1 NEDLAEKIRH
11 LSTQAKSDSVEYDH
25 NEIGYNYRLTNIQ
38 AAMGVAQMESLDE
51 FVSIKRENALRY
63 KNLFSNISGLE
74 FLWEKSWVMSNF
86 WFYAV
91 KVSRDHKKALVDY
104 LISKNI
110 QVRPVWKPIHT
121 LPMYKDCQ
129 AYKIESAV
137 NIYNTV
143 FNLPCSISLKEDE
156 IDFIV
161 KNIKCY
167 LSSKSMNV

>member
-1 NEDLAEKIRH
+1 M
-11 LSTQAKSDSVEYDH
+11 Q
-25 NEIGYNYRLTNIQ
+25 
-38 AAMGVAQMESLDE
+38 
-51 FVSIKRENALRY
+51 
-63 KNLFSNISGLE
+63 
-74 FLWEKSWVMSNF
+74 
-86 WFYAV
+86 
-91 KVSRDHKKALVDY
+91 HKKALVDY